1 MTTGGLTVGLCTTG
15 VTEAAT
21 GPRDAKKVHASSHSR
36 RLQEAQ
42 GCCRSQRSLALLH
55 GSQLRRFL
63 GRLWGIP
70 LRVEAGLLLARTDI
84 LGWRDGSGLS
94 RVGRLL
100 RGIIGRR
107 SADIIYGRSKFM
119 R

>member
-1 MTTGGLTVGLCTTG
+1 MTTGGLIVELCTTG
-15 VTEAAT
+15 VTDAAT
-21 GPRDAKKVHASSHSR
+21 GPRDARKVHAFSDSR

-63 GRLWGIP
+63 GRLWAIP
-70 LRVEAGLLLARTDI
+70 LREEAGLSLARSDI
-84 LGWRDGSGLS
+84 LGWRDGSDL

-100 RGIIGRR
+100 RGIISRR
-107 SADIIYGRSKFM
+107 SADI
-119 R
+119 